1 MMDRSSQIKAHLA
14 LLFVT
19 LCYSGNFIIAQD
31 VMRLDFIAPKALV
44 FFRVFGA
51 GALFWMIGRLFVNER
66 LQKKDIPYFLL
77 CSLIG
82 IILAQNV
89 FLIGLE
95 KTPTINASLLISTT
109 PIIVA
114 IFSFLILKE
123 RFTSWKVFG
132 LILAAFGAFI
142 LISNE
147 AQFEFDPDFKEGNL
161 LILFNALVYGL
172 YLVLIKPLLTKY
184 HPLTVI
190 KWVFTFAMPFIMI
203 ISWKELVE
211 IEWEAFNSFAWMGL
225 AYVIIFATFFTYSLN
240 AYGIKKLSPVIAGLY
255 LYLQP
260 LLTTFLSVF
269 FEKDN
274 LDVKKG
280 IAGLLILVG
289 LYFVAF
295 FRKK

>member
-1 MMDRSSQIKAHLA
+1 MDRSAQIKAHLA

-19 LCYSGNFIIAQD
+19 LCYSGNFLIAQD

-51 GALFWMIGRLFVNER
+51 GAMFWMISLLYTRER

-123 RFTSWKVFG
+123 SFTKWKVFG

-147 AQFEFDPDFKEGNL
+147 AQFEFDPDFRMGNL
-161 LILFNALVYGL
+161 LILLNALVYGL
-172 YLVLIKPLLTKY
+172 YLVLIKPLLMKY

-211 IEWEAFNSFAWMGL
+211 IEWQAFNSFAWMGL
-225 AYVIIFATFFTYSLN
+225 GYVIVFATFFTYSLN

-269 FEKDN
+269 FEKDS
-274 LDVKKG
+274 LDLKKG